1 MRDGDNAAFGLWG
14 LFIKGGKEK
23 KSGPSFF
30 FFLLTVP
37 TLGSLQGVGN

>member
-14 LFIKGGKEK
+14 LFIKGRKREEVG
-23 KSGPSFF
+23 SFF
-30 FFLLTVP
+30 FLFLLTVP